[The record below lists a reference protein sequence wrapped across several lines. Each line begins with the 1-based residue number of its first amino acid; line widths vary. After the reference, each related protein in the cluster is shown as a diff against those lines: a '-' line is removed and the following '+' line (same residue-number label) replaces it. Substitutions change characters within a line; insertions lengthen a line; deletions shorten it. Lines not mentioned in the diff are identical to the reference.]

1 MGDHEPDKRCDGSN
15 FCMVVLSTAT
25 SIALASG
32 ALVLRP
38 RMTVTVG
45 LLGFIFGF
53 LCTFGWF
60 TRALIHLNQNK
71 TNGEGGKGT
80 NASYTKL
87 CNIANKYDL

>member
-15 FCMVVLSTAT
+15 FCMVVLSAAT

-32 ALVLRP
+32 ALVLR
-38 RMTVTVG
+38 RECG
-45 LLGFIFGF
+45 NGRFARIYFGF
-53 LCTFGWF
+53 LCI
-60 TRALIHLNQNK
+60 RMVYACIDHLNQNK